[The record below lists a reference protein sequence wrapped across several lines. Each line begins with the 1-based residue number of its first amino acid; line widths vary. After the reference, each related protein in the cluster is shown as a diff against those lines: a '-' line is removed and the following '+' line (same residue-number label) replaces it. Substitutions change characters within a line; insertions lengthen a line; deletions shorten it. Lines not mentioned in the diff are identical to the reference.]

1 MDVDRRSSFSDFQR
15 TRKIGDLK
23 LREHFVLNVEV
34 SHSNTYRG
42 DMSRKMLM
50 VDDTTQLLELPKE
63 KLEREFGLDLN
74 TIPKA
79 RRWLTNP
86 QNWFESQTFIL
97 RWDGLVPYICRRHG
111 LRLLQE
117 PWDDGIPE
125 VVVREQM
132 RLRSGGRKDEPLE
145 AVEGE

>member
-1 MDVDRRSSFSDFQR
+1 MSFVDVA
-15 TRKIGDLK
+15 GD
-23 LREHFVLNVEV
+23 
-34 SHSNTYRG
+34 
-42 DMSRKMLM
+42 
-50 VDDTTQLLELPKE
+50 LLELPKE
-63 KLEREFGLDLN
+63 KLAREFGLDLN

-97 RWDGLVPYICRRHG
+97 KWDGLVPFICRRHG

-117 PWDDGIPE
+117 PWDDGLPE

-132 RLRSGGRKDEPLE
+132 RLRSGGHKDDPLLL
-145 AVEGE
+145 AEGE

>member
-1 MDVDRRSSFSDFQR
+1 
-15 TRKIGDLK
+15 
-23 LREHFVLNVEV
+23 
-34 SHSNTYRG
+34 
-42 DMSRKMLM
+42 MSRKMLM